1 MERPSFILGI
11 ALLLI
16 MVGTAGVSAQ
26 EYTVR
31 SGFQNPPPPDAIPRT
46 PAPVSFF
53 DLPLWVI
60 LAQVA
65 LLPPELFLSIK
76 LWVFLGFRRV
86 SEENVLDQGVRAK
99 IYEYIRKNPGIHLR
113 GLAEEMDISMGTL
126 RYHLNIL
133 KDTHKIT
140 LNEGVAS
147 VSFYENNGSYTPA
160 EQHILKHLRNETTKK
175 ILKILITSPSSTR
188 ADIAHEIGVTG
199 PSITWHMKRLED
211 DDILVTHREGRKISY
226 EILPHIASYLSR
238 RLTPL

>member
-1 MERPSFILGI
+1 MDN
-11 ALLLI
+11 
-16 MVGTAGVSAQ
+16 
-26 EYTVR
+26 
-31 SGFQNPPPPDAIPRT
+31 SGPGC
-46 PAPVSFF
+46 PV
-53 DLPLWVI
+53 LP
-60 LAQVA
+60 
-65 LLPPELFLSIK
+65 EFFLSIK

-86 SEENVLDQGVRAK
+86 SKENVLDQGVRAK

-133 KDTHKIT
+133 RDTHKIA
-140 LNEGVAS
+140 LNGGVAS
-147 VSFYENNGSYTPA
+147 VRFYENNGPIRQLNS
-160 EQHILKHLRNETTKK
+160 IFSTTSATKPRKK

-188 ADIAHEIGVTG
+188 AEIAHEIGVTG